1 MIALFVKRNLGRRD
15 VLDESLIFGNIAE
28 RMERLDYPEG
38 AIQIQMEKLRCFG
51 GDRLPK
57 KLKLMSHAE
66 LREDPDDESDEYFDL
81 VGTGKH

>member
-1 MIALFVKRNLGRRD
+1 
-15 VLDESLIFGNIAE
+15 
-28 RMERLDYPEG
+28 MERLDYPEG

-57 KLKLMSHAE
+57 KLKLMGHAE

-81 VGTGKH
+81 VRAHKDGHFGELESISRGSPGSEAPRHGV